1 MKFETLKSN
10 LTRGGFING
19 EDLLLGSLGFI
30 MAGPLGAVG
39 VGMAAPVGAV
49 LSPLVNR
56 LSGRNLET
64 WAVTGM
70 ACFALSIPAAV
81 MVQNYSNNVIE
92 ATPVVHS
99 VTVH

>member
-19 EDLLLGSLGFI
+19 EDLLLGGLGFI

-39 VGMAAPVGAV
+39 VGLAAPVGAV

-70 ACFALSIPAAV
+70 TCFALSVPAAV
-81 MVQNYSNNVIE
+81 MVQNYNNTVTE
-92 ATPVVHS
+92 TAPVVS
-99 VTVH
+99 TVTVQ